1 MTEKTETGPS
11 TPADVEVKK
20 ETSPVTKKS
29 GKIAVIL
36 VRGMVGLSKKV
47 KDTLLMLNLSRKN
60 HCVVIVDNPVNRGM
74 INKVKDFTT
83 WGEITD
89 DTFKELLDKRGQ
101 LFQGRETDLNN
112 KYHYNLFEHEGKKYK
127 KYFTLSPPRKGF
139 GRKGIK
145 MPFKLGGALGDR
157 GDKVND
163 LIRRM
168 L

>member
-1 MTEKTETGPS
+1 MVEKTETGPS
-11 TPADVEVKK
+11 TQVDVEVKK
-20 ETSPVTKKS
+20 ETPPVTKKS

-36 VRGMVGLSKKV
+36 VRGKVGLSKKV

-74 INKVKDFTT
+74 IKKVKDFTT

-89 DTFKELLDKRGQ
+89 DTFKELLSKRGQ
-101 LFQGRETDLNN
+101 PFQGRETDLKK
-112 KYHYNLFEHEGKKYK
+112 KYQYNLFEHEGKKYK

-145 MPFKLGGALGDR
+145 MPFKLSGGLGNR
-157 GDKVND
+157 GDKIND
-163 LIRRM
+163 LIMRM